1 MIKKKWTITR
11 IAHSSIEVESE
22 TRPVIKNE
30 GEFEQKHLKEFEENY
45 TDDGWTAWEI
55 WEA

>member
-1 MIKKKWTITR
+1 MRKWTITR
-11 IAHSSIEVESE
+11 VAHSSIEVESE
-22 TRPVIKNE
+22 TRPVIKDE

-45 TDDGWTAWEI
+45 MDDGWTAWEI